1 MHEGSVG
8 KPLKLA
14 HAADA
19 PMPGVKSTETMLPKV
34 PKSSKESGVVEV
46 NVVILGFETVNSGV
60 PKPRPIPTN
69 RRVFETPVSR
79 LINLKWTPCTPAPI
93 FPAETESVGDI
104 AHIVLLALGSH
115 VSILGSQNCLIGGS
129 VELTGGTT
137 VELSIGGTMV
147 ELSAGGSQ
155 VVTVGSHAGGSA
167 GGSHVV
173 TVGSHAGGS
182 AGGSHVVTVG
192 SHAGGSAG
200 GSHVVTVGSHA
211 GGSAGGSHVVTVGSH
226 AGGSAGGS
234 HVVTVG
240 SHAGGSAGGSHVVT
254 VGSHAGGSAGGSHVV
269 TVGSHAG
276 GSAGG
281 SHVVTVGSH
290 ASP

>member
-19 PMPGVKSTETMLPKV
+19 PMPGVKPTETMLPKV
-34 PKSSKESGVVEV
+34 SKSSKESGVVEV
-46 NVVILGFETVNSGV
+46 NVVILGFETVNSDV
-60 PKPRPIPTN
+60 PKPRPTPTN
-69 RRVFETPVSR
+69 MRVFETPVSR
-79 LINLKWTPCTPAPI
+79 FINLKWTPCTPAPI
-93 FPAETESVGDI
+93 FPVETVSVGDI
-104 AHIVLLALGSH
+104 AHILLLALGSH

-137 VELSIGGTMV
+137 VELSAGTV
-147 ELSAGGSQ
+147 EL
-155 VVTVGSHAGGSA
+155 SA

-200 GSHVVTVGSHA
+200 GSHVVTVGSHVSPCPKDFCMNKDSDGEKVSKKRA
-211 GGSAGGSHVVTVGSH
+211 VIINIILTFVGLSFL
-226 AGGSAGGS
+226 STCIS
-234 HVVTVG
+234 
-240 SHAGGSAGGSHVVT
+240 
-254 VGSHAGGSAGGSHVV
+254 
-269 TVGSHAG
+269 
-276 GSAGG
+276 
-281 SHVVTVGSH
+281 
-290 ASP
+290 